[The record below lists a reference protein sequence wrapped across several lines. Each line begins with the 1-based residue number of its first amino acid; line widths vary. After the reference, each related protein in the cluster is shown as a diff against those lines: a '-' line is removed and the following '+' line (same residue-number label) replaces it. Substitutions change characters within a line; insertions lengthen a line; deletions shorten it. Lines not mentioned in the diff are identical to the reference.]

1 MSLEIIDPTQ
11 YPGWDELLLSTPGS
25 SFFHSS
31 AWARVLVESYGYSPL
46 YFAIPDN
53 GMFRAL
59 IPVMEV
65 DSFLTGK
72 RGVSLPFTDYCE
84 PLIDGSIQF
93 KDLFQVL
100 IDFGKKRGWR
110 YLEVRGGK
118 DLLPDTPASST
129 YLSHTL
135 DLREGEERIF
145 SDLRDSTRRNI
156 KKALAQGVTARISN
170 DLDATREFFRLNC
183 LTRKHHGL
191 PPQPYYFF
199 RKIYNHIISKGF
211 GFVIL
216 AFNNSQAI
224 AGAIFFN
231 FGEIAIYKYGASDRK
246 FQELRGNN
254 LVMWEAIKR
263 YCQNGYK
270 SLCLGRTE
278 PESQGLI
285 QFKSGWG
292 TAEKQ
297 IHYYRYDLKIE
308 AFVNA
313 LMRIPGFHNAIF
325 RITPIPLLKKVASV
339 LYKHAG

>member
-1 MSLEIIDPTQ
+1 MSLEILDPTT
-11 YPGWDELLLSTPGS
+11 YPGWDDILLATPGY

-31 AWARVLVESYGYSPL
+31 SWAKVLCESYGYTPF
-46 YFAIPDN
+46 YFALIED
-53 GMFRAL
+53 GRFRAL

-84 PLIDGSIQF
+84 PLIDGNIQF

-129 YLSHTL
+129 YLGHTL

-199 RKIYNHIISKGF
+199 RKIYNHIISKGI
-211 GFVIL
+211 GLVIL

-224 AGAIFFN
+224 AGAVFFH
-231 FGEIAIYKYGASDRK
+231 FSDKAIYKYGASDMK
-246 FQELRGNN
+246 FQDLRANN
-254 LVMWEAIKR
+254 LAMWEGIR
-263 YCQNGYK
+263 WFCNNGYK
-270 SLCLGRTE
+270 SFCFGRTE
-278 PESQGLI
+278 PENKGLQ
-285 QFKSGWG
+285 QFKAGWG
-292 TAEKQ
+292 TDE
-297 IHYYRYDLKIE
+297 YTLNYFRYDLRE
-308 AFVNA
+308 MNFVTNQSSISTYGTR
-313 LMRIPGFHNAIF
+313 LFQRM
-325 RITPIPLLKKVASV
+325 PISV
-339 LYKHAG
+339 LNLAGSLVYRHMG